1 VDANILLTLVEN
13 DDILV
18 EIQKILMRKEKLMEE
33 CGGKFRHKKSFSVVS
48 NEILR
53 NDTISLKAKGL
64 YSLIQSYITL
74 ENFTL
79 YKGFLLS
86 KCKEGKKAFDSTWKE
101 LKESGYLVQYQ
112 MQDPETKQFCW
123 EYELRDSVLEKP
135 YTPNGGMGSDSHN
148 PKRDDMA
155 SKIYGKR
162 DDVAS
167 RGTINNLKKN
177 TYKKEYLSNHIF
189 TENEVR
195 KQLDCENLNDSVIDT
210 IVSLMVEVLNM
221 DNFSTLRINQQDMPV
236 KAVKARFLKV
246 KHKHIDYIMVA
257 MSDYDSSIKS
267 MRNFMLTTI
276 FNSVTM
282 CDLYFTQRVKGDLV

>member
-1 VDANILLTLVEN
+1 
-13 DDILV
+13 
-18 EIQKILMRKEKLMEE
+18 MEE

-135 YTPNGGMGSDSHN
+135 YTPNGGMGSDCHN

-155 SKIYGKR
+155 SKICGKR
-162 DDVAS
+162 DDVDS

-189 TENEVR
+189 TEDELR
-195 KQLDCENLNDSVIDT
+195 TQLDCKTVFNPTIDA
-210 IVSLMVEVLNM
+210 VVALMVEVLNM
-221 DNFSTLRINQQDMPV
+221 NEKGTLRVNQKNVPV
-236 KAVKARFLKV
+236 KAVKSRFLKV
-246 KHKHIDYIMVA
+246 EHKHLDYILVA
-257 MSDYDSSIKS
+257 LSDYDAPIKH
-267 MRNFMLTTI
+267 MRNFMLTSI
-276 FNSVTM
+276 YNSVPM
-282 CDLYFTQRVKGDLV
+282 CDFYFTQRVKGDSI

>member
-1 VDANILLTLVEN
+1 MAEYI
-13 DDILV
+13 
-18 EIQKILMRKEKLMEE
+18 
-33 CGGKFRHKKSFSVVS
+33 GGKFRHKKVNFAMVS
-48 NEILR
+48 NESLR
-53 NDTISLKAKGL
+53 DDTLSLKAKGL
-64 YSLIQSYITL
+64 FGLIQSYITL
-74 ENFTL
+74 ENFSL
-79 YKGFLLS
+79 YKVFLQS
-86 KCKEGKKAFDSTWKE
+86 KCKEGKKSFDSAWRE
-101 LKESGYLVQYQ
+101 LKEAGYLLQYQ
-112 MQDPETKQFCW
+112 MQDPETKQFYW
-123 EYELRDSVLEKP
+123 EYELVDVAKKP
-135 YTPNGGMGSDSHN
+135 YTQNGGMGSDIHK

-155 SKIYGKR
+155 LGIYEKR
-162 DDVAS
+162 DDMAFG
-167 RGTINNLKKN
+167 GTNNTVKKN
-177 TYKKEYLSNHIF
+177 IDLKEYLSNHIF

-282 CDLYFTQRVKGDLV
+282 CDLYFTHRVKGESV

>member
-1 VDANILLTLVEN
+1 MTEYS
-13 DDILV
+13 
-18 EIQKILMRKEKLMEE
+18 
-33 CGGKFRHKKSFSVVS
+33 GGKFRTKKVNFSMIS
-48 NEILR
+48 NEIIR
-53 NDTISLKAKGL
+53 DDTVSLKAKGL
-64 YSLIQSYITL
+64 YALIQSYITL
-74 ENFTL
+74 EDFSL

-86 KCKEGKKAFDSTWKE
+86 KCKEGKKAFDAAWKE
-101 LKESGYLVQYQ
+101 LKDAGYLIQYQ
-112 MQDPETKQFCW
+112 MQDQETKQFYW
-123 EYELRDSVLEKP
+123 EYDLVDSVEEKP
-135 YTPNGGMGSDSHN
+135 HPQKGTMALDSPTPQRDGMAQGIYGE
-148 PKRDDMA
+148 RDDMA
-155 SKIYGKR
+155 IG
-162 DDVAS
+162 
-167 RGTINNLKKN
+167 GTTN
-177 TYKKEYLSNHIF
+177 TIHNKTDIKEYLSSHIF

-282 CDLYFTQRVKGDLV
+282 CDLYFTQRVKGESVWVK